1 MSAQPEEAMKRSSA
15 RPSDDR
21 PNPKIDAP
29 VSRELEPLGSHV
41 LWFSAALLLA
51 VVGSWGVIGGWYLG
65 LPGGGEIRHDVFG
78 DERLSLRDLF
88 VAIPHPDL
96 ADLPFVPK
104 PNGLGFQVRDK
115 FRSALAVKEGSLS
128 FQAPQP
134 QAGSPPPAS
143 KEQFSKEQ
151 FSDKEQFNKAS
162 NSARQQVPPPEQ
174 TKSPTNVP
182 AASVPFFTTS
192 IGSVAM
198 LLELAPPPLTTG
210 NCLAFKS
217 DDRDGGGCLILPAD
231 IPVNTPT
238 SWLDGIPRVS
248 ASYPRLPLRILG
260 AVFPDQARQAS
271 KLYLASFDL
280 QLPGLSVPGSGQ
292 ISAATLGAD
301 SSDPASAEKPAIWVG
316 GVSGNIFR
324 ISTNPA
330 GSPLSMTRFNV
341 PFAGA
346 ITFVAFAS
354 SERGWIWTPS
364 AGERGISSA
373 AAAQTFDGGASW
385 QRLSY
390 RWLPAP
396 WVFLAFV
403 LGAVA
408 FERGTRARI
417 RSIPVATE
425 KHIADHGVSDDP
437 IGLNDE
443 DALGLMPI
451 ARSMARFLRNTETR
465 PTVAIAVTGP
475 WGSGKTSLM
484 NLVKEELNE
493 RDVRSVW
500 FNAWHNQKEDNLL
513 AAMLAAI
520 RAQAVPPLWTV
531 SGFIYRLRVAW
542 MRIGADPNATIAV
555 VVFALAAFVIVAT
568 HLDAAARILSQLAD
582 RIGALLQGQA
592 AGAPGTTAAANAGT
606 PVAAS
611 AITSLGLST
620 GGITA
625 MVYASKKLW
634 DLFKPLKSIPAD
646 LLSTLSGNS
655 STKDIDQQ
663 LSFRYRFASEFAIFC
678 DTLRRPPHP
687 GLVIFID
694 DLDRCAPK
702 QTVDILEAINFVTN
716 AGRCFVVLGLDENR
730 VKAAIAD
737 SYKDMTLRLDSAD
750 ASKPLAQ
757 NAAEMQRQK
766 LADLDDFAS
775 HYLEK
780 LIHLVVP
787 VPRSRE
793 DSVELLLGLRPG
805 GRTSAETPKWRKGLK
820 VGFEMLGT
828 VLVVAFLMSAA
839 WLGLDL
845 ATRSLPTVAASS
857 SAPSNAAADIGKP
870 SAPATGTETTGPVR
884 MRPAP
889 TGQPLSS
896 ANLADAGLTTR
907 GVLGTVP
914 PAAVVLAFA
923 LLLIIVSFQ
932 FLPRLQIEPVVS
944 DGPEFQEAL
953 RIWIEGITKT
963 RETPRAVK
971 RFVNRLRFMAMRLRD
986 LSAEASKAGGR
997 APLDETD
1004 LVAMAVIG
1012 DLDKDC
1018 LGKTDDELQKW
1029 QKAGDGREQDVE
1041 IILSSLKVFRQQFG
1055 RDPYANEV
1063 ALPTFRLL
1071 AGLVAEGRAETA
1083 SETRSRKA

>member
-1 MSAQPEEAMKRSSA
+1 MDETGR
-15 RPSDDR
+15 
-21 PNPKIDAP
+21 
-29 VSRELEPLGSHV
+29 LGRHV
-41 LWFSAALLLA
+41 FWFTTAFFLTLA
-51 VVGSWGVIGGWYLG
+51 GSWGVIGGWYLG
-65 LPGGGEIRHDVFG
+65 LPGGGEIRHDLFG
-78 DERLSLRDLF
+78 DQRLTLRDLF
-88 VAIPHPDL
+88 VAIPHPDW

-104 PNGLGFQVRDK
+104 PNGNGFQVRDK
-115 FRSALAVKEGSLS
+115 FRSALAAKEGSLS
-128 FQAPQP
+128 FQAPR
-134 QAGSPPPAS
+134 AVTSPPAQVTTEP
-143 KEQFSKEQ
+143 FSKEP
-151 FSDKEQFNKAS
+151 FSKEQFNKAS
-162 NSARQQVPPPEQ
+162 NFVKQVQPPTP
-174 TKSPTNVP
+174 PRLPPNVP
-182 AASVPFFTTS
+182 AEPIPFFTTG
-192 IGSVAM
+192 IGSVAAV
-198 LLELAPPPLTTG
+198 LELPQPTPVSGTCLTFKTDEQDSG
-210 NCLAFKS
+210 ACLLLS
-217 DDRDGGGCLILPAD
+217 AD
-231 IPVNTPT
+231 MPVNSPI
-238 SWLDGIPRVS
+238 SSLDALARTGAP
-248 ASYPRLPLRILG
+248 YQRLPMRFLG
-260 AVFPDQARQAS
+260 AVFPDQAGPAS
-271 KLYLASFDL
+271 KLYLANFNL
-280 QLPGLSVPGSGQ
+280 LPGSPVLPSGQ
-292 ISAATLGAD
+292 LSAATLGTEG
-301 SSDPASAEKPAIWVG
+301 SDTTSPEKPAIWVG
-316 GVSGNIFR
+316 GPSGNIFR
-324 ISTNPA
+324 ISTDQA
-330 GSPLSMTRFNV
+330 GSSLTTTRLNV

-354 SERGWIWTPS
+354 RERGWIWTPS
-364 AGERGISSA
+364 AGERGIASA

-396 WVFLAFV
+396 WVFVAFV

-417 RSIPVATE
+417 RSTPVATE

-513 AAMLAAI
+513 AALLAAI
-520 RAQAVPPLWTV
+520 RVQAVPPLWTV

-542 MRIGADPNATIAV
+542 MRIGADPTATIAV
-555 VVFALAAFVIVAT
+555 TVFALAAFAIVAT
-568 HLDAAARILSQLAD
+568 HLDDAARILSQLAD
-582 RIGALLQGQA
+582 RIGALLHGQA
-592 AGAPGTTAAANAGT
+592 GNAATGTAANAGT
-606 PVAAS
+606 PGAAS
-611 AITSLGLST
+611 AITSIGLST
-620 GGITA
+620 GGISA

-655 STKDIDQQ
+655 STKDIAQQ

-737 SYKDMTLRLDSAD
+737 SYKDMTLRLDSGD
-750 ASKPLAQ
+750 PSKPLAQ
-757 NAAEMQRQK
+757 NAAELQRQK

-793 DSVELLLGLRPG
+793 DSVELLLGLKPS
-805 GRTSAETPKWRKGLK
+805 GRKATETPKWRKGLK

-828 VLVVAFLMSAA
+828 VLVVVFLMSSA

-857 SAPSNAAADIGKP
+857 GAPSNAAADIKP
-870 SAPATGTETTGPVR
+870 PLSPAGTATGTTGPVR
-884 MRPAP
+884 MRPGPAGP
-889 TGQPLSS
+889 PLTS
-896 ANLADAGLTTR
+896 ADLADAGLTTR

-944 DGPEFQEAL
+944 DGPQFQEAL
-953 RIWIEGITKT
+953 RIWLEGITRT

-986 LSAEASKAGGR
+986 LSAEASKAGGHP
-997 APLDETD
+997 PLDETD

-1018 LGKTDDELQKW
+1018 LGKTDDELQMR
-1029 QKAGDGREQDVE
+1029 QRAGDGRAGDVR
-1041 IILSSLKVFRQQFG
+1041 IILSSLQVFRLKFG
-1055 RDPYANEV
+1055 RDPYDNEI

-1071 AGLVAEGRAETA
+1071 AGLVAEGRAETG
-1083 SETRSRKA
+1083 SESGARKA